1 MVCALKCLRKFLI
14 ETIDGIVCTQHK
26 SLNSMSQTIPKG
38 SRSNQRIAVSP
49 TWLLETIWKH
59 ERFLNELGAYNLEQ
73 LKLKSRIHCPS
84 IWPCLIAL
92 FSRFRAFWMHP
103 RFFECIR
110 LHFTDWIFQSPCVFV
125 LWQAASSP
133 ITIIRFKRSSPK
145 VVNKLLKC
153 FQIVTF
159 HTQATSSIGVP
170 PLEPSTGASS

>member
-1 MVCALKCLRKFLI
+1 MELFARSISHWTVWAKRYRRVVDQTKESPWVRHDCLKQSGNTSASWTNL
-14 ETIDGIVCTQHK
+14 G
-26 SLNSMSQTIPKG
+26 
-38 SRSNQRIAVSP
+38 RI
-49 TWLLETIWKH
+49 IW
-59 ERFLNELGAYNLEQ
+59 RQ

-170 PLEPSTGASS
+170 PPEPSTGESS